1 MDLFANVIYG
11 KLQTGIHSFIRAKT
25 LKNKNKRALINKAI

>member
-1 MDLFANVIYG
+1 MESYKQVFTVL
-11 KLQTGIHSFIRAKT
+11 LRAKT